1 MRLIVLQQPAKMPSV
16 PALRAEA
23 SGQEG
28 EQSRELNLKFSSLLQ
43 SLSSPWE
50 MDLPYPFNP
59 HMASCHVSL
68 RAWEQHVCFKQ
79 STFESFPFTQ
89 RGFPFTPESKG
100 NGLCVLPDQALPG
113 WGPRRSHA
121 WLPVFSPWLS

>member
-1 MRLIVLQQPAKMPSV
+1 
-16 PALRAEA
+16 
-23 SGQEG
+23 
-28 EQSRELNLKFSSLLQ
+28 
-43 SLSSPWE
+43 

-68 RAWEQHVCFKQ
+68 HAWEQHVCFKQ
-79 STFESFPFTQ
+79 STFESFPFMQ